1 MNKWLVVLLSGVG
14 ALVVV
19 ALVMGWNLPLL
30 DLPSHEN
37 IEAASEDDW
46 KLIAET
52 DRMTDDIRHKAYKTF
67 KDGPIRT
74 EAVTT
79 CDKSALSIEFAFFND
94 NDGSGWALE
103 KLSQTDLLSA
113 FTERNVDSSLMALG
127 MLAEGRHQNFV
138 RFRRRVDWQDVRN
151 VIRSPKYTNAIT
163 ESSFKNYVFER
174 EGRLLYEFTLEG
186 GLSTII
192 EIYPDAAGF
201 AEIAYQCG
209 NIDYRPRSLGPDPR
223 IADLP
228 VMSAES
234 ARSAAIQILLG
245 DPYGETIKEVDANIQ
260 SQSLQD
266 DEYCETGVP
275 SWNFDVKYALTNHG
289 GSGLLVLDART
300 GDMICAGLPFLD

>member
-1 MNKWLVVLLSGVG
+1 MEKWLIVLISGAG

-19 ALVMGWNLPLL
+19 ALAMGWNLPFL
-30 DLPSHEN
+30 DMPSHEN
-37 IEAASEDDW
+37 IQAASEDDW

-52 DRMTDDIRHKAYKTF
+52 DRMTDDTRHKAYKTF
-67 KDGPIRT
+67 KDGSLRT
-74 EAVTT
+74 EATAT
-79 CDKSALSIEFAFFND
+79 CNKSDLSIEFAFFND
-94 NDGSGWALE
+94 DDGSGWALE

-113 FTERNVDSSLMALG
+113 FTERNVDASLMALG
-127 MLAEGRHQNFV
+127 MLAEGHHRNFV

-174 EGRLLYEFTLEG
+174 EGRLLYEFELEG

-192 EIYPDAAGF
+192 EIHPDAAGF

-223 IADLP
+223 IAKLP
-228 VMSAES
+228 VMSAEA
-234 ARSAAIQILLG
+234 ARAAAVNILFG
-245 DPYGETIKEVDANIQ
+245 PPYGETNEEVDANIQ
-260 SQSLQD
+260 NQSLQD
-266 DEYCETGVP
+266 DEYCETGAP
-275 SWNFDVKYALTNHG
+275 SWNFDVSYTYTNQI
-289 GSGLLVLDART
+289 GSGRLVLDART